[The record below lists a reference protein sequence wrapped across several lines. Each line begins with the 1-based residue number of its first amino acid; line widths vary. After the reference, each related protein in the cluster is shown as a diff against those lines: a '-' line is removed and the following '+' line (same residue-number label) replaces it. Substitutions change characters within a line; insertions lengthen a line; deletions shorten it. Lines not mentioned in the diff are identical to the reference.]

1 MAKAPSRVTAS
12 SSIDE
17 PSAKHPRRHAA
28 TIWPE
33 AHSTTRPPAHRYR
46 SPSSQSASSPAV
58 ASTTTD
64 PAATDGGSGPDAIAK
79 GRAPG
84 IGAQSCPTA
93 EPRSTT
99 TSAPSAAHPEG
110 HSPMRSHGHVHSV
123 ADPRHGMGRVARR
136 DAETSPPSHRAMPS
150 GQSTALR
157 GIEPGVFGAGPP
169 SPRSASHARAQPRSH
184 PASARTKAIRAA
196 DRLAATRR
204 TAAVSP
210 LRAPVSSR

>member
-1 MAKAPSRVTAS
+1 
-12 SSIDE
+12 
-17 PSAKHPRRHAA
+17 
-28 TIWPE
+28 
-33 AHSTTRPPAHRYR
+33 
-46 SPSSQSASSPAV
+46 
-58 ASTTTD
+58 
-64 PAATDGGSGPDAIAK
+64 
-79 GRAPG
+79 
-84 IGAQSCPTA
+84 
-93 EPRSTT
+93 
-99 TSAPSAAHPEG
+99 
-110 HSPMRSHGHVHSV
+110 MRSHGHVHSV
-123 ADPRHGMGRVARR
+123 ADPRHGMGRVAR
-136 DAETSPPSHRAMPS
+136 RAMPS